1 MLEAALICRAVVPTC
16 AQHGEITRI
25 TAEVSKP
32 DEWFAASRP
41 FHRIVI
47 YAERRGADKF
57 IDVSL
62 KHLLAEGIRESC
74 ARSVSHRPDL
84 EFPPRWTLARHEV
97 LLRLRGHRL
106 WPTALA
112 RTSANVWYHRG
123 HALLEPDQYPRSDSL
138 NARQC
143 SFRGTTGG
151 QWRLS
156 TRAFNG
162 CTTRDV
168 C

>member
-1 MLEAALICRAVVPTC
+1 MCANKRAVVPTC

-62 KHLLAEGIRESC
+62 KHFLAEGIRELMR
-74 ARSVSHRPDL
+74 AIRIP
-84 EFPPRWTLARHEV
+84 PPR
-97 LLRLRGHRL
+97 
-106 WPTALA
+106 
-112 RTSANVWYHRG
+112 S
-123 HALLEPDQYPRSDSL
+123 
-138 NARQC
+138 
-143 SFRGTTGG
+143 
-151 QWRLS
+151 
-156 TRAFNG
+156 
-162 CTTRDV
+162 
-168 C
+168 

>member
-1 MLEAALICRAVVPTC
+1 LTTINAGVPKSVMLEAALICRAVVPTC

-62 KHLLAEGIRESC
+62 KHLLAEGIRELMR
-74 ARSVSHRPDL
+74 APY
-84 EFPPRWTLARHEV
+84 
-97 LLRLRGHRL
+97 
-106 WPTALA
+106 PTAPIL
-112 RTSANVWYHRG
+112 
-123 HALLEPDQYPRSDSL
+123 
-138 NARQC
+138 
-143 SFRGTTGG
+143 SFRRTGPKRNG
-151 QWRLS
+151 IGDAPRPHSIIHPRNPS
-156 TRAFNG
+156 TGPRRKYETAG
-162 CTTRDV
+162 GAPVQYIGKMDRSEPPPL
-168 C
+168 